1 MKYLKLFKEAS
12 DSSIDFSILLDIL
25 NDLKDEYSTLD
36 FTISNPQP
44 NHDRKESNYV
54 IISRGNEFISKEDM
68 SNTIKRALEYYYS
81 ETDSNLY
88 AEVIDIEYDAFFAE
102 KTSIKKRFINI
113 KPSLRYTNAHF
124 VLHLK
129 KYRIK
134 QFSES
139 TLFSKNGIINAKSLS
154 DIRDL
159 LKYESNMRL
168 VEDRQFE
175 TIDMS
180 TVSDIFAE
188 LIDNYENIKIEYGTN
203 FIKLIKEPLD
213 NPFDKFDNE
222 MLEKNIDYT
231 LMRALSSY
239 FDITDLNIFYFISK
253 NTLESFYKDSNE
265 DRFLWI
271 NYDFYDPTLIS
282 NYKFNYKI
290 YSI

>member
-1 MKYLKLFKEAS
+1 M
-12 DSSIDFSILLDIL
+12 
-25 NDLKDEYSTLD
+25 
-36 FTISNPQP
+36 
-44 NHDRKESNYV
+44 
-54 IISRGNEFISKEDM
+54 
-68 SNTIKRALEYYYS
+68 
-81 ETDSNLY
+81 
-88 AEVIDIEYDAFFAE
+88 
-102 KTSIKKRFINI
+102 
-113 KPSLRYTNAHF
+113 
-124 VLHLK
+124 
-129 KYRIK
+129 RI
-134 QFSES
+134 
-139 TLFSKNGIINAKSLS
+139 
-154 DIRDL
+154 
-159 LKYESNMRL
+159 

-271 NYDFYDPTLIS
+271 YYDFYNPTLVS

>member
-1 MKYLKLFKEAS
+1 MKYLKLFKESS
-12 DSSIDFSILLDIL
+12 DNSIDASILLDIL
-25 NDLKDEYSTLD
+25 NDLKDEYNTLH
-36 FTISNPQP
+36 FIISSG
-44 NHDRKESNYV
+44 KEFNDI
-54 IISRGNEFISKEDM
+54 IISRGNEIISKENI

-81 ETDSNLY
+81 ETNSNLY
-88 AEVIDIEYDAFFAE
+88 AEVINIEYDVFFAE

-124 VLHLK
+124 ILHLK
-129 KYRIK
+129 KHRIK
-134 QFSES
+134 QFNSEKS
-139 TLFSKNGIINAKSLS
+139 TLFSKSGIVNAKSLS
-154 DIRDL
+154 DIKDL
-159 LKYESNMRL
+159 LKYESNIRI

-271 NYDFYDPTLIS
+271 YYDFYNPTLVS